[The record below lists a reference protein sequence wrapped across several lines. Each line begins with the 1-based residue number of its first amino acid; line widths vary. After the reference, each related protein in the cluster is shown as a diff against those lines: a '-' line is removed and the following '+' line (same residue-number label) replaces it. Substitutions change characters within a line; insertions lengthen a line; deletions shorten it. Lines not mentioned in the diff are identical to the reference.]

1 MNYFRLGFLNILVL
15 LVYFHFPISAETSA
29 AKHKFCDIHDL
40 FRINICYNND
50 DNVPLIVPAPNNS
63 GKNVPNHNNKNVTN
77 KNNTQRPLYII
88 YDVHQ
93 VEGFNLRRD
102 VYIRMATFIWS
113 LRQKS
118 KYKDAKL
125 VLPPFMNMYHWRSQ
139 NIDQARVFWGDLF
152 DLESLRKF
160 TEVLDF
166 PEFFEELGKFNMNS
180 NKTYIDQVYKLQNF
194 DEMFENGVFRDK
206 FEKAPCKND
215 DERRKGFYFG
225 YKNLTHRTFTCVNFQ
240 GGAKMLQKMLYK
252 YKTEPS
258 NSEMKGNDV
267 MISEIDNHPRIVLV
281 LRSETV
287 LHDFWSTAVYW
298 KARRSL
304 RFSKAL
310 TAIADKFRQD
320 FLNSTNDGDLV
331 QRPEDW
337 RDEKPYRGAK
347 GGDYLAIHLRRAD
360 FLYGREKTVPSLQ
373 SAAAQIKTKLK
384 ELNLGV
390 VFIASD
396 CTGNEFND
404 LKNYLKPY
412 RVIKY
417 KPESK
422 AQFDQL
428 KDGGVAIIDQIICSH
443 ARYFIGTYESTFT
456 FRIYEEREIL
466 GFEQHLTYN
475 TLCKRED
482 LINCEK
488 NTPWTIIY

>member
-1 MNYFRLGFLNILVL
+1 MKFVNIGNFSLSFKVSKSNKTLLSLKVFLNILILSL
-15 LVYFHFPISAETSA
+15 LSLATLVTA
-29 AKHKFCDIHDL
+29 ANKVCDIYDL
-40 FRINICYNND
+40 FKINLCYYND
-50 DNVPLIVPAPNNS
+50 VPLITFADSKNS
-63 GKNVPNHNNKNVTN
+63 KSFYNNKNTQTN
-77 KNNTQRPLYII
+77 NNNNVRDKALYII

-113 LRQKS
+113 LRQKI
-118 KYKDAKL
+118 KYKNAKL

-139 NIDQARVFWGDLF
+139 NVNQSRVFWGELF
-152 DLESLRKF
+152 DLESLRRF

-166 PEFFEELGKFNMNS
+166 PEFLAELESFRGENT
-180 NKTYIDQVYKLQNF
+180 NKSYIDEVYKLQNY

-215 DERRKGFYFG
+215 DERRKGNYFG
-225 YKNLTHRTFTCVNFQ
+225 YKNLTHRTFSCVNFQ

-252 YKTEPS
+252 YKSPVARNALDE
-258 NSEMKGNDV
+258 NR
-267 MISEIDNHPRIVLV
+267 PRIVLV

-310 TAIADKFRQD
+310 TAIANKFRLEY
-320 FLNSTNDGDLV
+320 FNSTNELDLV
-331 QRPEDW
+331 QRPDDW
-337 RDEKPYRGAK
+337 RDENSYRGAK
-347 GGDYLAIHLRRAD
+347 GGNYLAVHLRRAD

-373 SAAAQIKTKLK
+373 SAVAQIKMKLK
-384 ELNLGV
+384 ELDLGV

-412 RVIKY
+412 RVVKY

-422 AQFDQL
+422 EQFEQI
-428 KDGGVAIIDQIICSH
+428 KDGGIAIIDQIICSH
-443 ARYFIGTYESTFT
+443 AR
-456 FRIYEEREIL
+456 
-466 GFEQHLTYN
+466 
-475 TLCKRED
+475 
-482 LINCEK
+482 
-488 NTPWTIIY
+488 